1 MMKRKYLRRIMPAL
15 ACMLVLIVCGC
26 RNSEWKYRPIT
37 DVNNLEGRRVA
48 VNLAWEADYYL
59 SGRKDMTLVQYD
71 TFADMIMALEYNKVD
86 VFALD
91 DLSWKLFQVNST
103 GLARVEPAF
112 GIVGYE
118 IYFSGK
124 RERLKDEFNAF
135 LEEYRKTE
143 AYEDHMARL
152 YDFDGLNYE
161 DPVPELTGTGE
172 ILNVAVLAEQFPRA
186 YIDPDEDIP
195 TGFDLEALKM
205 FANEKNYRLNFYLTV
220 YNDMLVGMRTGLYDI
235 GVGYLGDVYEAE
247 VLESGLFVS
256 TLLDEMPLYFIEKT
270 QKELSVNLDNLE

>member
-1 MMKRKYLRRIMPAL
+1 MKKMEHLRLKMLVL
-15 ACMLVLIVCGC
+15 ACMLVLLLCGC
-26 RNSEWKYRPIT
+26 SKAQWEYRPIT
-37 DVNNLEGRRVA
+37 DINNMEGRRVA

-71 TFADMIMALEYNKVD
+71 SFADMIMALEYNKVD

-91 DLSWKLFQVNST
+91 DLSWKLFQINST

-118 IYFSGK
+118 LYFSPY
-124 RERLKDEFNAF
+124 REELKDEFNAF
-135 LEEYRKTE
+135 LEEYRKTD

-152 YDFDGLNYE
+152 YDFNGMDYE
-161 DPVPELTGTGE
+161 DPVYELTGTGE
-172 ILNVAVLAEQFPRA
+172 VLNIAVLAEQYPRA
-186 YIDPDEDIP
+186 YIEPDEDIP
-195 TGFDLEALKM
+195 TGFDLEALKL

-220 YNDMLVGMRTGLYDI
+220 YNDMLVGLKAGTYDI
-235 GVGYLGDVYEAE
+235 GTGYLGDVYDAV

-256 TLLDEMPLYFIEKT
+256 DQLDEMPLYFIEKT

>member
-1 MMKRKYLRRIMPAL
+1 MKKREHLRLKMPVL
-15 ACMLVLIVCGC
+15 TCMLVLLLCGC
-26 RNSEWKYRPIT
+26 SKAQWEYRPIT
-37 DVNNLEGRRVA
+37 DINNMEGRRVA

-71 TFADMIMALEYNKVD
+71 SFADMIMALEYNKVD

-91 DLSWKLFQVNST
+91 DLSWKLFQINST

-118 IYFSGK
+118 LYFSPY
-124 RERLKDEFNAF
+124 REELKDEFNAF
-135 LEEYRKTE
+135 LEEYRKTD

-152 YDFDGLNYE
+152 YDFNGMNYE
-161 DPVPELTGTGE
+161 DPVYELTGTGE
-172 ILNVAVLAEQFPRA
+172 VLNIAVLAEQYPRA
-186 YIDPDEDIP
+186 YIEPDEDIP
-195 TGFDLEALKM
+195 TGFDLEALKL
-205 FANEKNYRLNFYLTV
+205 FANEKNYRLNFHLTV
-220 YNDMLVGMRTGLYDI
+220 YNDMLVGLKAGTYDI
-235 GVGYLGDVYEAE
+235 GTGYLGDVYEGE

-256 TLLDEMPLYFIEKT
+256 DLLDEMPLYFIEKT